1 MRAWMATAVAA
12 AGLAGGCR
20 AETATPSAPA
30 TPPAGAGIVAAESTE
45 GAKMKT
51 IVEHRSGDW
60 TPALSDAEK
69 TTLFALARQTL
80 EWALKGA
87 KGEFPIEKR
96 DLTAKLKEPCA
107 VFVTYK
113 NGDDLRGC
121 IGVLEAMEPM
131 CQAVHRYAIEAARDY
146 RFAGAPITLAEM
158 PKLNIHV
165 SLLSPMR
172 PIASLDEFKLGEHG
186 IVLQKGFRHAVFLPE
201 VAIEQKWTK
210 EETLAYLSRKAG
222 LSTDAWREG
231 AKFKVFSS
239 VVLAEE

>member
-1 MRAWMATAVAA
+1 MRAWVVTAVAA
-12 AGLAGGCR
+12 AWLAGGCR
-20 AETATPSAPA
+20 AESPAPGTPAVSPTGEGSKMAT
-30 TPPAGAGIVAAESTE
+30 TTE
-45 GAKMKT
+45 GAKMKK
-51 IVEHRSGDW
+51 IAEHRSGEW

-69 TTLFALARQTL
+69 ATLFALTRETL
-80 EWALKGA
+80 EWVLKGA
-87 KGEFPIEKR
+87 KGEFPVEKR
-96 DLTAKLKEPCA
+96 TLTPKLKEKCA

-113 NGDDLRGC
+113 NGEDLRGC

-131 CQAVHRYAIEAARDY
+131 YLAVHHYAVEAARDY
-146 RFAGAPITLAEM
+146 RFAGNPITLAEM
-158 PKLNIHV
+158 PRLNIHV

-186 IVLQKGFRHAVFLPE
+186 IVLQKGLGRAVFLPE

-210 EETLAYLSRKAG
+210 EETLSYLSRKAG